1 MAAFPEKYRDLIEKK
16 AFAHVGTA
24 MPDGSPQVTP
34 VWWDFDGTH
43 IRINSAAGRVKD
55 RNMRRTPKIALAIMD
70 PDNPYRYLGLRGR
83 IVDVAD
89 GSVIVEVTG
98 SESEVDAFVALV
110 RTYGIKELVRTG
122 AVVMTRGSGSIEEA
136 LKR

>member
-34 VWWDFDGTH
+34 VWWDFDGAH
-43 IRINSAAGRVKD
+43 IRINSATGRVKD

-70 PDNPYRYLGLRGR
+70 PDNPYRYLGLLGR
-83 IVDVAD
+83 IVDVREGPEAEAH
-89 GSVIVEVTG
+89 I
-98 SESEVDAFVALV
+98 DALAKKYINQSPYPWRRPGERRVMYRIDID
-110 RTYGIKELVRTG
+110 RTWGQG
-122 AVVMTRGSGSIEEA
+122 
-136 LKR
+136 